1 MTDKTIST
9 TEARKNIS
17 KIMDEV
23 EAGKASYTITRNQ
36 QVVAKLVSRETDEKM
51 AVDPKLDKYLAKF
64 FTDYDQAMTELA
76 KR

>member
-1 MTDKTIST
+1 MTNKTIST

-36 QVVAKLVSRETDEKM
+36 RVVAKLVSREAEEKM

>member
-1 MTDKTIST
+1 MTEKTIST

-23 EAGKASYTITRNQ
+23 ESGKVSYTITRNDR
-36 QVVAKLVSRETDEKM
+36 VVARIMTKELEESLS
-51 AVDPKLDKYLAKF
+51 VDPKLDRYLAKF
-64 FTDYDQAMTELA
+64 LGDHDEGMAELA

>member
-1 MTDKTIST
+1 MTNKTIST

-36 QVVAKLVSRETDEKM
+36 RVVAKLVSREIEEKM
-51 AVDPKLDKYLAKF
+51 AVDPELDKYLAKF